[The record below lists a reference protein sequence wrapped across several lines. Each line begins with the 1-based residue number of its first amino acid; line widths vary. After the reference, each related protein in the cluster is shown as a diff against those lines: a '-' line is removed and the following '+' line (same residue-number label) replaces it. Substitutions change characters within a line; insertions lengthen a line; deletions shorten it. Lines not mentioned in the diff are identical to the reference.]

1 MGLDV
6 SVVAAVALVALVAD
20 CEAQPTRLPN
30 PEAQTKIAS
39 PLNVPPTRI
48 GKSFNFAA
56 NMRGRYTNKRRRT
69 RYSLRPMRTSVL
81 WLNDYLDRPADAT
94 EQAAALTSAGLPL
107 DGDGVADNGEH
118 WQEIET
124 TSNRGD
130 CLCHVGMAREVA
142 AVTGRAVRMPKAALP
157 ATKGEAAASVRVKNH
172 EPALCPRY
180 TARVI
185 RGVKVGPSPE
195 WLQRRLIAIGQI
207 PRNNVVDAT
216 NFVLFELGQ
225 PTHVF
230 DLATLAGGEIHVRR
244 AKDGEAFLP
253 LGADAKEVKLT
264 TSDLVIA
271 DRDRPVAL
279 AGVKGGALASVGD
292 STTDLVLEAATFDA
306 VSVRNTS
313 RRHGI
318 ASDSSYRFE
327 RNVHAAEID
336 AAADRLAALI
346 LEIAGGTLEAGVV
359 ADGAPLPPS
368 RAIGLR
374 PARARQILGFDV
386 STARMVELLDT
397 LGFSPRVTGSG
408 ASEVIETIAPARR
421 VDVEREIDLIE
432 EICRL
437 NGLDAVPVADTL
449 AIRVPRRNPIERGT
463 RDVKDLLVGMGFVET
478 ITHSLVAEKAAEAF
492 LPAGA
497 TVLRVDDERAGGE
510 PALRPSVVTSL
521 LRVRRHN
528 EDQGLA
534 QLRLFEFASAFHHA
548 GGTHIERPTLALVA
562 DAPTDARDS
571 HGGQDAFRLMR
582 GVVERV
588 LHMVAPHRARVEFV
602 PAPSARSW
610 LAASARVVVDGAE
623 IGIVGVMDQRVLKTH
638 GLERP
643 TAAAELELRGLFA
656 HYPPE
661 NAAVELPAFPAADRD
676 ISAIVAETV
685 AYGDIEST
693 IRGLGLADLESVSFV
708 TTFRG
713 KQIGDSRKSVSLRLV
728 FRKPDGTM
736 KSEEADASVARAID
750 ALRSKLGAEIRS

>member
-1 MGLDV
+1 
-6 SVVAAVALVALVAD
+6 
-20 CEAQPTRLPN
+20 
-30 PEAQTKIAS
+30 
-39 PLNVPPTRI
+39 
-48 GKSFNFAA
+48 
-56 NMRGRYTNKRRRT
+56 
-69 RYSLRPMRTSVL
+69 MRTSVL
-81 WLNDYLDRPADAT
+81 WLNDYLDRPADAA

-107 DGDGVADNGEH
+107 DGEGTADNGEA

-142 AVTGRAVRMPKAALP
+142 AVTGRAVRMPKTALP
-157 ATKGEAAASVRVKNH
+157 ATKGDAATSVRVRNH

-195 WLQRRLIAIGQI
+195 WLQRRLVAIGQI

-230 DLATLAGGEIHVRR
+230 DLATLAGGEIHIRR
-244 AKDGEAFLP
+244 ARDGEAFLP
-253 LGADAKEVKLT
+253 LGADAAETKLT
-264 TSDLVIA
+264 SADLVIA

-279 AGVKGGALASVGD
+279 AGVKGGALASVTD
-292 STTDLVLEAATFDA
+292 ATTDIVLEAATFDA
-306 VSVRNTS
+306 VSVRTTS

-327 RNVHAAEID
+327 RIVHPSEID
-336 AAADRLAALI
+336 AAAERLASLI

-359 ADGAPLPPS
+359 ADGAPLPPP
-368 RAIGLR
+368 RTITLR
-374 PARARQILGFDV
+374 PARARQILGFDIA
-386 STARMVELLDT
+386 TARMLELLGT
-397 LGFSPRVTGSG
+397 LGFAPRLSG
-408 ASEVIETIAPARR
+408 AGSDERIETTAPPRR

-437 NGLDAVPVADTL
+437 NGLDAVPVADAL
-449 AIRVPRRNPIERGT
+449 AVRVPRRNPIERAT

-478 ITHSLVAEKAAEAF
+478 ITHSLVSEKAAEAF

-497 TVLRVDDERAGGE
+497 TALRVDDDRAGGE

-528 EDQGLA
+528 DDQGIA
-534 QLRLFEFASAFHHA
+534 NLRLFEFASAFHFA
-548 GGTHIERPTLALVA
+548 GGTHVERPMLALAV
-562 DAPTDARDS
+562 DAPADARDAQ
-571 HGGQDAFRLMR
+571 GAFRLAR
-582 GVVERV
+582 GVVER
-588 LHMVAPHRARVEFV
+588 LLATVAPRRAKVAFV
-602 PAPSARSW
+602 PAPDARRW
-610 LAASARVVVDGAE
+610 LVAAARVVVDGSE
-623 IGIVGVMDQRVLKTH
+623 IGVVGVVDPRVLKSH
-638 GLERP
+638 GIERP
-643 TAAAELELRGLFA
+643 MAAAELELRGLFA
-656 HYPPE
+656 QYPPE

-685 AYGDIEST
+685 DYGDIESA
-693 IRGLGLADLESVSFV
+693 IAGLALADLESISFV

-713 KQIGDSRKSVSLRLV
+713 RQIGEGRKSVSLRLV

-736 KSEEADASVARAID
+736 KSEEADASVARAIE
-750 ALRSKLGAEIRS
+750 ALRSRLGAEIRS